1 MYANE
6 IYDLEVLKMV
16 EDLHT
21 ALESSIYKKQC
32 TLRVFTSDPGNI
44 QWSSVSIHYLKV
56 MCKIQRFLNDVLG
69 VTPEVNQIPN
79 CPFFEFAI

>member
-44 QWSSVSIHYLKV
+44 Q
-56 MCKIQRFLNDVLG
+56 
-69 VTPEVNQIPN
+69 
-79 CPFFEFAI
+79 

>member
-6 IYDLEVLKMV
+6 IHDLEVLKMV

-32 TLRVFTSDPGNI
+32 TLRVFTNDPGNI
-44 QWSSVSIHYLKV
+44 Q
-56 MCKIQRFLNDVLG
+56 
-69 VTPEVNQIPN
+69 
-79 CPFFEFAI
+79 

>member
-32 TLRVFTSDPGNI
+32 TLRVFTNDPVSAYTILKLCAKYKGFLMM
-44 QWSSVSIHYLKV
+44 SSV
-56 MCKIQRFLNDVLG
+56 
-69 VTPEVNQIPN
+69 
-79 CPFFEFAI
+79 